1 MPNENLTKLYR
12 AIAIILLFYGSG
24 CREEKTNERKV
35 RGDKQTD
42 TCIMR
47 AAVRCRLE
55 DHIGNEDVGGELGV
69 RYEWSNKIVSKK
81 MPGTFGS
88 NT

>member
-1 MPNENLTKLYR
+1 MGP
-12 AIAIILLFYGSG
+12 GVG
-24 CREEKTNERKV
+24 RKKQM
-35 RGDKQTD
+35 RGKSEATDRQT
-42 TCIMR
+42 R

-55 DHIGNEDVGGELGV
+55 DHIGNEDVAGELGV